1 MPNLNGTTIS
11 GDPNDKGLQGNL
23 SVTTI
28 SDLLQFLATSSEIG
42 ALRIVREPEDEEGL
56 IFFGKGKVLSARTEQ
71 QTGLESFAEMLN
83 WKQGSFNFLPGLT
96 PLEATIDLSV
106 QHAILEA
113 IVLQENQSDAS
124 ISGSASSGKAPFGS
138 ASPSSKKQDNAPT
151 TSKPEIEKGSTDM
164 EQQQLRESTDIL
176 NNLLEIS
183 GIDAVVVVGRDG
195 FVIESVGSSARINI
209 DELGASL
216 AHSINGIEEMG
227 SELNINRF
235 QDMFVEYGN
244 AVIMC
249 KPVGDAIAAL
259 VTPDASKLGIIRH
272 KTKKLFQEL
281 GLSF

>member
-1 MPNLNGTTIS
+1 MANLNGTTKS
-11 GDPNDKGLQGNL
+11 GDPNDRGLQGNL
-23 SVTTI
+23 SLTTI
-28 SDLLQFLATSSEIG
+28 TDLLQFLATSAESG
-42 ALRIVREPEDEEGL
+42 ALRIVREPDNEEGL
-56 IFFGKGKVLSARTEQ
+56 IFFGKGRVLAARTEQ

-83 WKQGSFNFLPGLT
+83 WQQGTFNFLPGLT

-113 IVLQENQSDAS
+113 IVLQENQS
-124 ISGSASSGKAPFGS
+124 GK
-138 ASPSSKKQDNAPT
+138 PT
-151 TSKPEIEKGSTDM
+151 PHRTIPQKAIPNTKPEIEEGSSYM
-164 EQQQLRESTDIL
+164 QQEPRESSEVL
-176 NNLLEIS
+176 NSLLEIS

-195 FVIESVGSSARINI
+195 FVIESAGSSARINI

-235 QDMFVEYGN
+235 QDMFIEYGS

-281 GLSF
+281 GMSF